1 MKAKPITQIQEGI
14 NRRFF
19 IALEAIIGFGWVSSL
34 ESFCNEQGLSSGRYR
49 ELRLTFGVTPN
60 PTSKPSR
67 YKFVEQEA
75 LYALC
80 SQYSVSAEWLLLGRG
95 KMLKNEANRKV

>member
-19 IALEAIIGFGWVSSL
+19 IALKAIIGLGWVSSL
-34 ESFCNEQGLSSGRYR
+34 ESFCKEFGLTPSRYR

-60 PTSKPSR
+60 PNSKLSR
-67 YKFVEQEA
+67 YKYVEQEA
-75 LYALC
+75 LYGLC
-80 SQYSVSAEWLLLGRG
+80 TKYGVSAEWLLLGRG
-95 KMLKNEANRKV
+95 KMLKNETNR